1 MGCFHICFI
10 GGFTGMARAK
20 QRVLPVR
27 RLRLKDSRIMQEK
40 TILSG
45 SKPSIALSIVV
56 ALIFCKGF
64 EFVIQAMS
72 LPLETAA
79 ARVVNAV
86 LAHGWPNSR
95 QLNEPHYPLMMV
107 AYTAM

>member
-1 MGCFHICFI
+1 
-10 GGFTGMARAK
+10 
-20 QRVLPVR
+20 
-27 RLRLKDSRIMQEK
+27 MQEK

-107 AYTAM
+107 AYTAMGGILLLAVGLVAGNRLVSRADSRD